1 MNLKDMMA
9 LTAGIGALMIASGA
23 RAEPVCAEHQKIVDQ
38 LTNRY
43 GETRQS
49 LGLAT
54 NGSVVEV
61 FASDAGTWTILVT
74 DADGRTCLAAAGEA
88 WQEMAAVIE
97 GKGA

>member
-9 LTAGIGALMIASGA
+9 LTAGIGALMIAGTA
-23 RAEPVCAEHQKIVDQ
+23 RAESICAEHQKIVDQ
-38 LTNRY
+38 LTSRY

-49 LGLAT
+49 LGLAS

-61 FASDAGTWTILVT
+61 FASKAGTWTILVT
-74 DADGRTCLAAAGEA
+74 DADGQTCLAAAGEA
-88 WQEMAAVIE
+88 WQEIAAAIE